1 MQGGTTMK
9 ATLAL
14 LWLGVVGPLAGAA
27 GVQEEQ
33 EAPAPAVAL
42 EVEEW
47 VPLVRKG
54 VPLAEERVEAMPA
67 EIARVELDLEVHR
80 DFADARERLLRLWCE
95 ASTERFDGA
104 QWELLVQLA
113 LARAHLEIEAQRFD
127 LAARHL
133 DRLLLALPEGKR
145 EGLGDVELI
154 APSEALT
161 AMERE
166 HLEDPRLVE
175 LREEVAAAR
184 GELAIDLIGAGL
196 DSEDPYVQMVLAN
209 LRARNTGALY
219 TMGRP
224 ALPILEP
231 LVLQTPDQ
239 LETWQRDPLFVFW
252 KLSGL
257 RSARV
262 SLAGLALRSEI
273 WPLRV
278 ARQLEQRKIPGLYEP
293 ETRRLWGEVIEKLL
307 ADPRVVVDV
316 LPRALD
322 LYEADYRGASLEQA
336 LVDAWTSTNAEVRQ
350 TVLTRLGRESDLDA
364 FLPLLEK
371 VLATGG
377 VEDRRQAADWIAR
390 KCSTLGALRDH
401 VDDPDPEIRQSLA
414 YGVYKRIGN
423 SQWRVSDESAELL
436 QQLATDGSVA
446 VRRWVGK
453 SFEQEPY
460 PRDVCSTLARDPEPE
475 IRRRIAELR
484 FDDDSLLRTRLFE
497 ILAADSDSG
506 VVARVVEFLN
516 RRSFYDNPAMP
527 TRAEYVGTVVSRLRN
542 TTRPYRESLTVDVL
556 TGIFRR
562 FLTIDAGVEAL
573 TRVALEVDDP
583 ELLAA
588 LTTENP
594 YQRGVFP
601 VLDLPPDLVGELLAR
616 VCRKVGGVDVDDRLL
631 DGRSWSEPRGDE
643 ELTAMLWKLSSDTAL
658 HYRARASALAGLA
671 RHDDPRAHDA
681 VVALF
686 VEEGWSERMTMAS
699 ADPRLALRDLG
710 KAFSPAERDRLARD
724 LLDDPRVR
732 PEPLDSFLA
741 GYGEADLPNGMAQR
755 ILERFFDGTEGGVPA
770 AEVMVSLA
778 LRTVAADPSPRDLER
793 IVAAL
798 HQPSWTEFLVY
809 RFGEFPDPRWLPLLG
824 EALQCSWITDPGRR
838 SSCAKAAA
846 NSLASQCSDEAAEVL
861 LDGMRRAF
869 DDSVRSA
876 CMKALERIREFREE
890 EEKVHA
896 RRTAAL
902 DRDQAILDLLAL
914 LEDPEPEIRAEAARG
929 LATLGAVDALPRLIR
944 LLRADS
950 DVVRAAA
957 REAIERLHTE
967 TDAEDPPA
975 GEDG

>member
-1 MQGGTTMK
+1 MHGGTRMK
-9 ATLAL
+9 AMLAV
-14 LWLGVVGPLAGAA
+14 LWLGVIGPLADAA

-54 VPLAEERVEAMPA
+54 VPLAEGRVEAMPA

-95 ASTERFDGA
+95 ASNERFDGA

-133 DRLLLALPEGKR
+133 DHLLLALPEGKR

-184 GELAIDLIGAGL
+184 GELAVDLIGAGL

-219 TMGRP
+219 TMGRQ

-278 ARQLEQRKIPGLYEP
+278 ARQLEQQKIPGLDEP

-322 LYEADYRGASLEQA
+322 LYEADYRGSSLEQA

-377 VEDRRQAADWIAR
+377 EEDRRQAADWIAR

-446 VRRWVGK
+446 VRRWVGR
-453 SFEQEPY
+453 SLEQEPY

-484 FDDDSLLRTRLFE
+484 FDDDSLLRPRLFE
-497 ILAADSDSG
+497 ILASDSDSG
-506 VVARVVEFLN
+506 VVARVDEFLK
-516 RRSFYDNPAMP
+516 RGSFIGNSVMP
-527 TRAEYVGTVVSRLRN
+527 TRAEYVGTVVKRLQN
-542 TTRPYRESLTVDVL
+542 SAHPYRESLTPDTL
-556 TGIFRR
+556 TGIFQQ
-562 FLTIDAGVEAL
+562 LLKIDTGVEAL
-573 TRVALEVDDP
+573 ARVALEVDDRV
-583 ELLAA
+583 LLAA

-594 YQRGVFP
+594 YRRGVFP
-601 VLDLPPDLVGELLAR
+601 VRDLPPRLFGELLAR

-631 DGRSWSEPRGDE
+631 DGRSWSEPRGDAA
-643 ELTAMLWKLSSDTAL
+643 LTAMLWKLSSDTAL
-658 HYRARASALAGLA
+658 HYRARVSALAGLV
-671 RHDDPRAHDA
+671 RHDDPRTHDA

-686 VEEGWSERMTMAS
+686 AEVGWREQPATPSEYSR
-699 ADPRLALRDLG
+699 PALRDLG
-710 KAFSPAERDRLARD
+710 RAFPPAGRDRLARD

-732 PEPLDSFLA
+732 PEPLDSFLT
-741 GYGEADLPNGMAQR
+741 GYGEANLPTGVAQR
-755 ILERFFDGTEGGVPA
+755 ILERFFDGTEAVVP
-770 AEVMVSLA
+770 ETGQMVNLA
-778 LRTVAADPSPRDLER
+778 LLTVAADPSPRDLER

-798 HQPSWTEFLVY
+798 QRPSFTYSLVLC
-809 RFGEFPDPRWLPLLG
+809 FGEVPDPRWLPLL
-824 EALQCSWITDPGRR
+824 EEVLQGSWITDR
-838 SSCAKAAA
+838 SERISCAKAAA
-846 NSLASQCSDEAAEVL
+846 ESLASQCSDEAAEVL

-869 DDSVRSA
+869 DDSVRSV

-890 EEKVHA
+890 EERVHA

-902 DRDQAILDLLAL
+902 DRDQAILDLLEL
-914 LEDPEPEIRAEAARG
+914 LEDPEPELRAEAARG

-950 DVVRAAA
+950 EVVRTAA
-957 REAIERLHTE
+957 REAIDRLHTE
-967 TDAEDPPA
+967 AEAEDPPA
-975 GEDG
+975 GKDG